1 MEKFSFNLFIF
12 TTILIFATHSEM
24 MAEARGP
31 VISCRCSKT
40 EDCHGICAACPNYK
54 CINNLCTCLSD
65 APPFP

>member
-1 MEKFSFNLFIF
+1 
-12 TTILIFATHSEM
+12 M

-40 EDCHGICAACPNYK
+40 EDCHSICAACPNYK

>member
-1 MEKFSFNLFIF
+1 MEKLSFNLFIF
-12 TTILIFATHSEM
+12 AIILIFATRM

>member
-1 MEKFSFNLFIF
+1 
-12 TTILIFATHSEM
+12 M

-40 EDCHGICAACPNYK
+40 EDCHGICGACPNYK

>member
-12 TTILIFATHSEM
+12 ATILIFATHSEM

-31 VISCRCSKT
+31 VILYRCS
-40 EDCHGICAACPNYK
+40 EIEGCHGICAACPNYK